1 MHKKYLDFDPFGSM
15 IVKAMNAGTWIWNI
29 QTNETV
35 YNERWAEMIGFS
47 LAELS
52 PVSLDTWCKFVHP
65 DDLHKSDEAFKKLFN
80 KEEEFYS
87 VEVRM
92 KHKLGYWIWVLDS
105 GQIVEWSE
113 TGEPLIAMGT
123 HIDIT
128 ESKNAQL
135 ELEKSERNLRQI
147 VEHAF
152 DIIYRIDIHSNFT
165 YLSNAWSKRLGY
177 ARANTLGKSFK
188 PFVHPE
194 DIKRVVSFFETLSL
208 TEESQTISGFRLK
221 HANGTWRFYETNAS
235 AIIEDGAVTGFVGI
249 ARDITLLIEKQREI
263 EYLSYHD
270 FLTGLYN
277 RHYLD
282 HVIED
287 IIRPERLPLCI
298 ISMDL
303 NDLKRVN
310 DTFGHHMGDYY
321 IKQTATIIR
330 QFIPTPYQ
338 FRVGGDEFLIFV
350 PNTDNIAAL
359 ELRSIIYDQLKSMKI
374 KDFQPS
380 TAFGFVVK
388 ESIDEEIYDDI
399 KKADEFMYLN
409 KIKVKNGNY

>member
-1 MHKKYLDFDPFGSM
+1 LE
-15 IVKAMNAGTWIWNI
+15 N
-29 QTNETV
+29 
-35 YNERWAEMIGFS
+35 
-47 LAELS
+47 
-52 PVSLDTWCKFVHP
+52 
-65 DDLHKSDEAFKKLFN
+65 SDEAFKQLFD
-80 KEEEFYS
+80 KKQEFYS

-105 GQIVEWSE
+105 GQIVEWSDA
-113 TGEPLIAMGT
+113 GEPLVAIGT
-123 HIDIT
+123 HIDISD
-128 ESKNAQL
+128 SKNAQL

-152 DIIYRIDIHSNFT
+152 DIIYRIDMKGHLT
-165 YLSNAWSKRLGY
+165 YVSNAWSKRLGY
-177 ARANTLGKSFK
+177 ARANSIGQPYKSFI
-188 PFVHPE
+188 HP
-194 DIKRVVSFFETLSL
+194 DDVKRLNAFAESL
-208 TEESQTISGFRLK
+208 RHSEESQTISGYRLK
-221 HANGTWRFYETNAS
+221 HANGSWRYYESNAS
-235 AIIEDGAVTGFVGI
+235 VIIEDGQITGFGGI

-282 HVIED
+282 HIIED

-303 NDLKRVN
+303 NDLKHVN
-310 DTFGHHMGDYY
+310 DTYGHHMGDYY

-330 QFIPTPYQ
+330 EFIPSPYQ

-350 PNTDNIAAL
+350 PNTDNVTAL
-359 ELRSIIYDQLKSMKI
+359 DIRATIYEQLKAVNI
-374 KDFQPS
+374 KAFQPS

-388 ESIDEEIYDDI
+388 ESIDEEIYEDI

>member
-29 QTNETV
+29 KTNETI

-113 TGEPLIAMGT
+113 TGEPLIAIGT

-152 DIIYRIDIHSNFT
+152 DIIYRIDIDSNFT

-359 ELRSIIYDQLKSMKI
+359 ELRTIIYDQLKSMKI

>member
-29 QTNETV
+29 QTNETI

-152 DIIYRIDIHSNFT
+152 DIIYRIDIDSNFT

-350 PNTDNIAAL
+350 PNTDNITAL
-359 ELRSIIYDQLKSMKI
+359 ELRTIIYDQLKSMKI

>member
-1 MHKKYLDFDPFGSM
+1 MHKKYLNFDPFGSM
-15 IVKAMNAGTWIWNI
+15 IVKAMNAGTWIWNLK
-29 QTNETV
+29 TNETI

-47 LAELS
+47 LAELE
-52 PVSLDTWCKFVHP
+52 PISLDTWCRHVHP
-65 DDLHKSDEAFKKLFN
+65 DDLARSNEAFNKLFN

-113 TGEPLIAMGT
+113 TGEPLIAIGT

-128 ESKNAQL
+128 ESKNAQA

-152 DIIYRIDIHSNFT
+152 DIIYRIDIDSNFT

-177 ARANTLGKSFK
+177 ARANTIGQSFK
-188 PFVHPE
+188 PFIHPD
-194 DIKRVVSFFETLSL
+194 DIKRVLGFFETLSH

-221 HANGTWRFYETNAS
+221 HANGSWRFYETNAS
-235 AIIEDGAVTGFVGI
+235 AIIEDGEVTGFAGI

-350 PNTDNIAAL
+350 PNTDNNAAL
-359 ELRSIIYDQLKSMKI
+359 ELRSTIYEQLKSMKI
-374 KDFQPS
+374 KDFHPS
-380 TAFGFVVK
+380 TAFGFIVK
-388 ESIDEEIYDDI
+388 ESIDEEIYEDI

>member
-29 QTNETV
+29 KTNETI
-35 YNERWAEMIGFS
+35 YNERWAEMIGYS
-47 LAELS
+47 LAELQ

-65 DDLHKSDEAFKKLFN
+65 QDLEKSDEAFKQLFD
-80 KEEEFYS
+80 KKQEFYS

-105 GQIVEWSE
+105 GQIVEWSDA
-113 TGEPLIAMGT
+113 GEPLVAIGT
-123 HIDIT
+123 HIDISD
-128 ESKNAQL
+128 SKNAQL

-152 DIIYRIDIHSNFT
+152 DIIYRIDMKGHLT
-165 YLSNAWSKRLGY
+165 YVSNAWSKRLGY
-177 ARANTLGKSFK
+177 ARANSIGQPYKSFI
-188 PFVHPE
+188 HP
-194 DIKRVVSFFETLSL
+194 DDVKRLDAFAESL
-208 TEESQTISGFRLK
+208 RHSEESQTISGYRLK
-221 HANGTWRFYETNAS
+221 HANGSWRYYESNAS
-235 AIIEDGAVTGFVGI
+235 VIIEDGQITGFGGI

-282 HVIED
+282 HIIED

-303 NDLKRVN
+303 NDLKHVN
-310 DTFGHHMGDYY
+310 DTYGHHMGDYY

-330 QFIPTPYQ
+330 EFIPSPYQ

-350 PNTDNIAAL
+350 PNTDNVTAL
-359 ELRSIIYDQLKSMKI
+359 DIRATIYEQLKAVNI
-374 KDFQPS
+374 KAFQPS

-388 ESIDEEIYDDI
+388 ESIDEEIYEDI

>member
-1 MHKKYLDFDPFGSM
+1 M
-15 IVKAMNAGTWIWNI
+15 
-29 QTNETV
+29 
-35 YNERWAEMIGFS
+35 
-47 LAELS
+47 
-52 PVSLDTWCKFVHP
+52 
-65 DDLHKSDEAFKKLFN
+65 
-80 KEEEFYS
+80 
-87 VEVRM
+87 
-92 KHKLGYWIWVLDS
+92 
-105 GQIVEWSE
+105 
-113 TGEPLIAMGT
+113 
-123 HIDIT
+123 
-128 ESKNAQL
+128 
-135 ELEKSERNLRQI
+135 
-147 VEHAF
+147 
-152 DIIYRIDIHSNFT
+152 
-165 YLSNAWSKRLGY
+165 SNAWSKRLGY

-338 FRVGGDEFLIFV
+338 FRVGGDEFLIFA